1 MIRSDDHGPLQ
12 WPQPC
17 GTACLHPTCYVL
29 IRGGSSSEQGALTW
43 KCKECQESVKSR
55 LVEDL
60 GKEEGSTAYHMI
72 MEQHMLKISLGSRR
86 EQASDVPATARRMI
100 VASGSLC
107 FPICAK
113 RMIIAPGLDNCYN
126 NWKHL
131 KTCHGY
137 L

>member
-17 GTACLHPTCYVL
+17 GPACLHPTCYVL
-29 IRGGSSSEQGALTW
+29 IRGGSSSKQGALTW

-72 MEQHMLKISLGSRR
+72 MEQHMLKISLGSQR
-86 EQASDVPATARRMI
+86 EQASDVPATCQEDDRGLGESMLPH
-100 VASGSLC
+100 LC
-107 FPICAK
+107 K
-113 RMIIAPGLDNCYN
+113 KNDNRT
-126 NWKHL
+126 WFRQL
-131 KTCHGY
+131 